1 MLLTINILVLV
12 LVCKR
17 SYLRY
22 FEEKECR
29 NPCDKL
35 HLVNVTC
42 HKGCETAVS
51 FERKL
56 SDYFFVKVI
65 FHQESAS
72 SLNKNLIVIVMGT
85 LRDNVRN
92 IPLMKLTYADDFAL
106 RRESLKGHS
115 KV

>member
-1 MLLTINILVLV
+1 MRRKSVPE
-12 LVCKR
+12 
-17 SYLRY
+17 Y
-22 FEEKECR
+22 
-29 NPCDKL
+29 
-35 HLVNVTC
+35 LVNVTW